1 MINNTSPRLLSLPTP
16 CGIALSSVTSDGRYL
31 FALQPDKRVVYK
43 LDSCARIICTYK
55 ICRRF
60 TGITY
65 CDGLFYAVC
74 DGDSNR
80 IYTLNSCFREIG
92 SFVPSLFSPY
102 NLPLGVSQST
112 LSIGPYGSCEGGC
125 CSSLAVASLTDAFS
139 VNGEGSVIS
148 RLSSSGRNLYYTAIA
163 VNNGIV
169 LEGLESRSSSQTFV
183 RAFDPCDGSSRT
195 VRLPQGY
202 RLRSFLCFDGR
213 PYAFITKNG
222 FHGYIAAVC
231 VSKNGSEICGS
242 IIELPGNVDGECCE
256 ESCNVRNLFGRNG
269 GCSCGSVSCS
279 ACEGASSNQS
289 QVQSET
295 TGNAEC
301 DIDELCRIYNCIK
314 NLCQQYDSQGVCGC
328 STGNCSCNS
337 NCNNNCNCNNSTCTC
352 CTNGC
357 GKQECYPQCPCDE
370 GEVSPENCLPLP
382 SCPQNSCNSACNCTC
397 DCLKVCFDGMTTEA
411 QSENCGCSLSPCD
424 ISKMTLGDLL
434 RLIK

>member
-1 MINNTSPRLLSLPTP
+1 MTNNTSPRLLTLPTP
-16 CGIALSSVTSDGRYL
+16 CGIALSSVTSDGRHLY
-31 FALQPDKRVVYK
+31 ALQPDKRVVYK

-92 SFVPSLFSPY
+92 SFTPSLFSPY
-102 NLPLGVSQST
+102 NLPLGITQGS
-112 LSIGPYGSCEGGC
+112 LNIGPYGSCENRC

-139 VNGEGSVIS
+139 VNGEGTVIS

-163 VNNGIV
+163 VNDGIV
-169 LEGLESRSSSQTFV
+169 LEGLESRSSSQTYV

-231 VSKNGSEICGS
+231 VSKRANEICGS

-256 ESCNVRNLFGRNG
+256 ESCNVRNLFGRSG
-269 GCSCGSVSCS
+269 SCSCGSVSCS
-279 ACEGASSNQS
+279 GCTTCSGASSNQS
-289 QVQSET
+289 QVQSEAT
-295 TGNAEC
+295 QNTEC
-301 DIDELCRIYNCIK
+301 DIDELCRIYNCIR
-314 NLCQQYDSQGVCGC
+314 NLCQQYGTQGVCGC
-328 STGNCSCNS
+328 SCGSCG
-337 NCNNNCNCNNSTCTC
+337 CNNSNCTC

-357 GKQECYPQCPCDE
+357 GKQECYPQCQCDE
-370 GEVSPENCLPLP
+370 GAVSPENCLPLP
-382 SCPQNSCNSACNCTC
+382 SCPQNNCNSSCNCSC
-397 DCLKVCFDGMTTEA
+397 DCLKVCFNEGTA
-411 QSENCGCSLSPCD
+411 SPQSEGGCITPCD

-434 RLIK
+434 RIIR